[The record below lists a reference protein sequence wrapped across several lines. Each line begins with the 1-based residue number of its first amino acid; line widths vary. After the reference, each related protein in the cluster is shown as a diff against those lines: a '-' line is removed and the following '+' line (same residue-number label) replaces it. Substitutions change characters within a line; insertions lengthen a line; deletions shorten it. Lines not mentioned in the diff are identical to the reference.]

1 MLRDVP
7 TMSVT
12 VKSRTMPQVS
22 RKRDLK
28 TPLAPTGPMGKQ
40 SPLAAGP
47 TIKHSVV
54 KPLTDAQESD
64 RMARANPWPKPQFG
78 PGGPMRK
85 NKPYPTHKASKRRQ
99 RAAMGMGYIGQG
111 RKK

>member
-12 VKSRTMPQVS
+12 VKSRTM
-22 RKRDLK
+22 RDLK
-28 TPLAPTGPMGKQ
+28 NPLAPTGPMGKK
-40 SPLAAGP
+40 SPLAAGS

-54 KPLTDAQESD
+54 KPLTDQQESD
-64 RMARANPWPKPQFG
+64 KLARANPWPYPQVG
-78 PGGPMRK
+78 PGGPMRPK
-85 NKPYPTHKASKRRQ
+85 KKSKPYPTHKASKRRQ

-111 RKK
+111 RQK

>member
-12 VKSRTMPQVS
+12 VKSRTM
-22 RKRDLK
+22 RDLK
-28 TPLAPTGPMGKQ
+28 NPLAPTGPMGKK
-40 SPLAAGP
+40 SPLTGRTP
-47 TIKHSVV
+47 V
-54 KPLTDAQESD
+54 KPLTDAQESAKL
-64 RMARANPWPKPQFG
+64 ARANPWPKPQFG

-85 NKPYPTHKASKRRQ
+85 NKPSPTHKASKRRQ

>member
-1 MLRDVP
+1 M
-7 TMSVT
+7 
-12 VKSRTMPQVS
+12 
-22 RKRDLK
+22 RDLK
-28 TPLAPTGPMGKQ
+28 NPLAPTGPMGKK

-54 KPLTDAQESD
+54 KPLTDQQESD
-64 RMARANPWPKPQFG
+64 KLARANPWPKPQFG

-85 NKPYPTHKASKRRQ
+85 NKPYPTHKASKRRK
-99 RAAMGMGYIGQG
+99 AAAGIARGVSIGATDALTGRLGGKMGRIGQG

>member
-7 TMSVT
+7 ITSVT
-12 VKSRTMPQVS
+12 VKSRTM
-22 RKRDLK
+22 RDLK
-28 TPLAPTGPMGKQ
+28 NPLAPTGPMGKK
-40 SPLAAGP
+40 SPLAAGS

-64 RMARANPWPKPQFG
+64 RMARANPSPKPQFG

-85 NKPYPTHKASKRRQ
+85 NKPSLTHKASKRRQ
-99 RAAMGMGYIGQG
+99 GAAMGMGYIGQG
-111 RKK
+111 RKKG